1 MNYNF
6 DTNFISQE
14 LQKSEQGLANIFKKY
29 YTGHIIVTSVK
40 HKAGYLWNE
49 TKKVYEELSIEMI
62 NNDISDLLR
71 EAVQLKIDQ
80 INAVS
85 FEILTEKE
93 KDKKIQPYNIMK
105 TNIGKSKTIQNIYSY
120 LLSKYFN
127 KDLALKMDNNDNIIP
142 VKGGKVIDLST
153 GLIRDRTYND
163 YFTYEKDT
171 EYLGN
176 KENLTQNADKFF
188 LELACGDVEKKNYLK
203 LVMGSAI
210 TSYTQMKCFFILY
223 GNEGNNGKSTLMA
236 IMQNIFNDLYVA
248 LPADLMYAEN
258 ADKVDD
264 TQFGTLIG
272 KTIATSI
279 EPKNKYTNDAVIKLL
294 TGSDSI
300 SCRRRFEDAI
310 SYNPKIKIFI
320 LLNNILRIGQDE
332 IMKKRT
338 RVINFDAEFV
348 PTPTKPHQYKIDAEL
363 PKKFMTVWKNE
374 FFTYIVNCAIEFL
387 KSDNKML
394 IAPESVNDEKIQ
406 YFNNMD
412 YIGKTL
418 NEKFE
423 FTKNR
428 KDKVMRS
435 EIKTFY
441 QQLCIESEKPYNE
454 KKLLEYLITSLGEA
468 GKTSGKDYDGN
479 TVKGEY
485 FHFGIK
491 YRESEL
497 SEDLQESNDDDLNL
511 IIKNQAEELK
521 QMKLLLKSQAEQI
534 EELKKIIEA
543 KNKITEEPEEIN
555 EEDLETLLGFF
566 KKEVLPE
573 TPRPAIKKSLKTV
586 RKSKVVIESDNEDE

>member
-6 DTNFISQE
+6 ESNFISQE
-14 LQKSEQGLANIFKKY
+14 LQKSEQGLANIFKMYFK
-29 YTGHIIVTSVK
+29 GHIIVTSVK
-40 HKAGYLWNE
+40 HKSGYIWNQ
-49 TKKVYEELSIEMI
+49 TKKIYEELSIEMI

-71 EAVQLKIDQ
+71 DAVQMKIDQ

-85 FEILTEKE
+85 SEILTEKE
-93 KDKKIQPYNIMK
+93 KEKKTQPFNTIK

-153 GLIRDRTYND
+153 GLIRDRTHTD

-176 KENLTQNADKFF
+176 AENLTKNADKFF
-188 LELACGDVEKKNYLK
+188 LELACGNVEKKNYLK

-223 GNEGNNGKSTLMA
+223 GNAGNNGKSTLMS

-348 PTPTKPHQYKIDAEL
+348 PTPTKPNQYKIDAEL

-394 IAPESVNDEKIQ
+394 IAPACVDNEKNE

-418 NEKFE
+418 QEKFE

-435 EIKTFY
+435 EIKSIY
-441 QQLCIESEKPYNE
+441 QQLCIEQEKPYSE
-454 KKLLEYLITSLGEA
+454 KKLLEYLIKSLGEA
-468 GKTSGKDYDGN
+468 GKTSGSDYDGN
-479 TVKGEY
+479 KVKGEY

-491 YRESEL
+491 YRDTEL

-511 IIKNQAEELK
+511 IIKNQAEEIK
-521 QMKLLLKSQAEQI
+521 QMKALLESQAKQI
-534 EELKKIIEA
+534 EELKKNLES
-543 KNKITEEPEEIN
+543 KTTLKDELV
-555 EEDLETLLGFF
+555 EDDLDELLGVF
-566 KKEVLPE
+566 KNQILPE
-573 TPRPAIKKSLKTV
+573 TRRPTIKKNV
-586 RKSKVVIESDNEDE
+586 IAGRKSKVVVESDNEDD